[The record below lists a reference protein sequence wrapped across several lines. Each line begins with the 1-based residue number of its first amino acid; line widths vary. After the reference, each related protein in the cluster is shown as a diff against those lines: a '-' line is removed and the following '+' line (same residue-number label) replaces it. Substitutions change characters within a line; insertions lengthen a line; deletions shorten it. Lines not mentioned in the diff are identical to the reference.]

1 MTITA
6 KVICDSSSDSCRR
19 RITTMEL
26 KYPRFIHSEFM
37 THRVFSR
44 NASSSRAIPVA
55 RQIEMIKE
63 DPAMPIHW
71 GKNQPGMQAKEENTA
86 LVDMSWR
93 DDCAAYECDAESAWL
108 TAMDYAISVATALN
122 NAGYHKQIVNRIL
135 EPFTHIKVIV
145 TATDF
150 ANFFALRD
158 HPDAQ
163 PEIRELARV
172 MKGAMTAS
180 TPQVLKEGDWHLP
193 YLDAE
198 DLSNIYEY
206 LKKGRIIRDEPSG
219 VDTRMMACA
228 ISAARC
234 ARVSYLTHDGE
245 RPTIEKDMELYHHLV
260 HANPPHMSPCEH
272 QASPDKWSPGLADW
286 ARADQHGNFTG
297 WIQFRHLIKGESVY
311 G

>member
-6 KVICDSSSDSCRR
+6 KVICDSICKQSKI
-19 RITTMEL
+19 RITTLEL
-26 KYPRFIHSEFM
+26 EYPRFIHSEFV

-55 RQIEMIKE
+55 KVIQAVI
-63 DPAMPIHW
+63 DNPAMPIHW
-71 GKNQPGMQAKEENTA
+71 GKNQSGMQAHEELDDSGKESVERLWIDA
-86 LVDMSWR
+86 R
-93 DDCAAYECDAESAWL
+93 DCAVQLAKEMSEVGA
-108 TAMDYAISVATALN
+108 
-122 NAGYHKQIVNRIL
+122 HKQIANRIL

-172 MKGAMTAS
+172 MKEAMTAS

-272 QASPDKWSPGLADW
+272 QASPDKLSPGLADW